1 MGNIFK
7 GCSND
12 DDIYTEIYT
21 EIDLSDTYKPYT
33 SEGPPIFK
41 DDTLIADNSCF
52 RCSKE
57 LC

>member
-12 DDIYTEIYT
+12 DDIYTEIN
-21 EIDLSDTYKPYT
+21 LNDTYKPYT
-33 SEGPPIFK
+33 SEGPPIFE
-41 DDTLIADNSCF
+41 DDTFTTDNSCF
-52 RCSKE
+52 RCPEE

>member
-12 DDIYTEIYT
+12 DDIYTDINST
-21 EIDLSDTYKPYT
+21 EGYKPYT

-41 DDTLIADNSCF
+41 DDTLTTDNSCF
-52 RCSKE
+52 RCSEE

>member
-12 DDIYTEIYT
+12 DDIYTDINLKE
-21 EIDLSDTYKPYT
+21 EYKSYT
-33 SEGPPIFK
+33 SQGPPVFK
-41 DDTLIADNSCF
+41 DDTLSNDYTCF
-52 RCSKE
+52 RCPEE

>member
-12 DDIYTEIYT
+12 DDIYTEINLKEEY
-21 EIDLSDTYKPYT
+21 IPYT
-33 SEGPPIFK
+33 SQGPPIFT
-41 DDTLIADNSCF
+41 DDTFTTYNSCI
-52 RCSKE
+52 RCPEE

>member
-12 DDIYTEIYT
+12 DDIYTEINLK
-21 EIDLSDTYKPYT
+21 EEYKSYT
-33 SEGPPIFK
+33 SQGPPVFK
-41 DDTLIADNSCF
+41 DDTFTTNNPCI
-52 RCSKE
+52 RCPEE

>member
-12 DDIYTEIYT
+12 DDIYTDIN
-21 EIDLSDTYKPYT
+21 LNDTYKSYT
-33 SEGPPIFK
+33 SEGPPIFE

-52 RCSKE
+52 RCPEE

>member
-12 DDIYTEIYT
+12 DDIYKEINLKEEYIYHT
-21 EIDLSDTYKPYT
+21 Q
-33 SEGPPIFK
+33 EGPPIFT
-41 DDTLIADNSCF
+41 DDTFTTYNSCI
-52 RCSKE
+52 RCPKE